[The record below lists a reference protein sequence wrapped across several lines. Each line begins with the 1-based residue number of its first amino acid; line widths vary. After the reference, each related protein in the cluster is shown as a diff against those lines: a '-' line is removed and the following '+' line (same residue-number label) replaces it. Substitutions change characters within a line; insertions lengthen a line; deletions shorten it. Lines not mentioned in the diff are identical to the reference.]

1 MNKQFLLILFVCL
14 GVVSGLGA
22 QDQAVSRVTAV
33 SNVTLLRD
41 SVGQYDK
48 IEMVVDLDATYTNPY
63 DPLEIRLEAHI
74 KTPSGETLHVP
85 GFYSKDFT
93 YENKTVISTGE
104 ESWRVRFTPSEIGTY
119 TYEVLATAG
128 DTSVSSESGTF
139 DVTASDKAGFVRVDP
154 RNPRYMAFD
163 NGEPYFP
170 IGLNVGWSTGN
181 TIADY
186 EAWLDSLQASGG
198 NFIRVWM
205 APWNL
210 SIEWIDTGLGN
221 YTNRQ
226 HRAYELDQILEMA
239 EERGVYVMLS
249 LINHGQFNTATNPEW
264 DQNPYN
270 SANGG
275 PCDVPE
281 CFATNPDAVR
291 FWQQRLRYIV
301 ARWGYSTQIMSWE
314 WWNEVNWTP
323 LSPEGVLG
331 PWIGENVALLEE
343 LDPYDH
349 LVTHS
354 GSPSALETVWGPLD
368 FTQDHFYDR
377 DDFPRTFSNVLEEW
391 EAAYPDKPFLIG
403 EFGRGNGGLTFDPQ
417 GDDLRIGIWAA
428 PMVGAAGTAMP
439 WWWDNYIAPNN
450 LWDRLYKGISAFFAD
465 EDLGAHSWQR
475 TEAEFAERV
484 KARVYG
490 LQSENTAL
498 LWVVSRDYSP
508 AYMEKAYLKN
518 LRDKVDDPL
527 VFEYPEVPE
536 SVLVVSDLQPGTY
549 TVELWDTIEGV
560 VMDTL
565 SIDST
570 DGTLSIPLPAFT
582 TDLALKVKAS

>member
-1 MNKQFLLILFVCL
+1 MKRFWGSLFVL
-14 GVVSGLGA
+14 AAWVSGIGA
-22 QDQAVSRVTAV
+22 QDTEAASII
-33 SNVTLLRD
+33 SGVTLLEE
-41 SVGQYDK
+41 SVGRYEK
-48 IEMVVDLDATYTNPY
+48 IEMLIDVEADITNPY
-63 DPLEIRLEAHI
+63 DPLEIRLDAEI
-74 KTPSGETLHVP
+74 ESPSGRAIVAP
-85 GFYSKDFT
+85 GFFYKDFT
-93 YENKTVISTGE
+93 YENGIVQSTAE
-104 ESWRVRFTPSEIGTY
+104 ESWRVRFTPQ
-119 TYEVLATAG
+119 EVGEYSYRIAVTTNG
-128 DTSVSSESGTF
+128 ETSHSESGQF
-139 DVTASDKAGFVRVDP
+139 SVTDSDLPGFVRVDS

-163 NGEPYFP
+163 NGSPYFP

-186 EAWLDSLQASGG
+186 ETWLTSLQASGG

-210 SIEWIDTGLGN
+210 SIEWSDTGLGD

-226 HRAYELDQILEMA
+226 HRAYELDRILEMA

-301 ARWGYSTQIMSWE
+301 ARWGYSTHIMSWE

-323 LSPEGVLG
+323 LSAEGILA
-331 PWIGENVALLEE
+331 PWIAENVALLQT
-343 LDPYDH
+343 LDPYEH

-354 GSPSALETVWGPLD
+354 GSPSALEGVWTPLD

-391 EAAYPDKPFLIG
+391 EIAYPEKPFLIG
-403 EFGRGNGGLTFDPQ
+403 EFGRGTGGLMYDPQ

-450 LWDRLYKGISAFFAD
+450 LWDRLYKGIAAFFAG
-465 EDLGAHSWQR
+465 EDLAARTWQR
-475 TEAEFAERV
+475 TEAEFAERT
-484 KARVYG
+484 KARIYG
-490 LQSENTAL
+490 LQAEDAAL
-498 LWVVSRDYSP
+498 LWVINRDYSP
-508 AYMEKAYLKN
+508 TYMEKAYLKN
-518 LRDKVDDPL
+518 LREKAEDPL
-527 VFEYPEVPE
+527 VFEYPEVPA
-536 SVLVVSDLQPGTY
+536 SVVVISGLQTGTY
-549 TVELWDTIEGV
+549 TVELWDTVEGV
-560 VMDTL
+560 VTETL

-570 DGTLSIPLPAFT
+570 DGTLNIPLPPFN
-582 TDLALKVKAS
+582 TDLAIKVKAS